1 MSALTRFSGWFAPEV
16 AWPPGV
22 VQLLDENHL
31 VASSD
36 VPRHRASFA
45 STLERF
51 LLGLGHAEVMTLQGR
66 YIGDLESFCS
76 QLERLFP
83 GERPERRID
92 GSRGVTALL
101 RSRDG
106 ARGLTPIKHRFYLWH
121 DADFLL
127 RADPVLFGR
136 LVDALA
142 GVAAEAE
149 YASDDRLLLHRVAF
163 VGGPLLDSYARYED
177 GQFRCWFDDEMG
189 DPFWRVVTGLERPP
203 VRRVSIDALAC

>member
-1 MSALTRFSGWFAPEV
+1 MSALTRFSGWLAPEIRWQP
-16 AWPPGV
+16 AV
-22 VQLLDENHL
+22 VQILDEHHV

-36 VPRHRASFA
+36 TPRRRASFA
-45 STLERF
+45 DTLERF
-51 LLGLGHAEVMTLQGR
+51 LLGLGDAEVMTLHGR
-66 YIGDLESFCS
+66 YIADLEAFCR

-92 GSRGVTALL
+92 GCRGVTALL

-106 ARGLTPIKHRFYLWH
+106 VLGRAPVKHRFYLWH
-121 DADFLL
+121 DADVLL

-136 LVDALA
+136 LVDTLA

-177 GQFRCWFDDEMG
+177 GQFRRWFDDDMG
-189 DPFWRVVTGLERPP
+189 DPFWRVVTGVDAPP
-203 VRRVSIDALAC
+203 VRRVSIDALDC